1 MKKLFVILTGILVC
15 KSVFAQDVPTKENVQ
30 GAKPEAFTNL
40 RLASDLV
47 KYGYKQQEA
56 LPLIQALEII
66 NNTDTQPLE
75 AETDGE
81 QAETSSDTGK
91 SGFVTMDTK
100 KILSD
105 AKKFAEGDKS
115 LVKLLAK
122 VEKDSK
128 NATRGAVGGP
138 CKEYAAVK
146 AYSSYTWKC
155 SFVAQRLAE
164 IVVSGDGDTDLD
176 LYVYDSNGNLIA
188 SDTDYSDDCY
198 VSWVPKWTGKF
209 YIKIVNRGGVYNRY
223 VILTN

>member
-1 MKKLFVILTGILVC
+1 MKQLFVFLFGALMC
-15 KSVFAQDVPTKENVQ
+15 NFALAQEVPTKENVG
-30 GAKPEAFTNL
+30 GAKSEALTNL
-40 RLASDLV
+40 RLAADLV

-66 NNTDTQPLE
+66 NNTETQPLE
-75 AETDGE
+75 AETDGT
-81 QAETSSDTGK
+81 QADTSSDAEK
-91 SGFVTMDTK
+91 NGFVTMDAK
-100 KILSD
+100 KIIVD

-115 LVKLLAK
+115 LAKLIAK
-122 VEKDSK
+122 VEKDSNK
-128 NATRGAVGGP
+128 GTRGAVGGP

-146 AYSSYTWKC
+146 AYSTYTWTC
-155 SFVAQRLAE
+155 SFEAQRLAE

-176 LYVYDSNGNLIA
+176 IYVYDSNGNLIA

-198 VSWVPKWTGKF
+198 VSWVPRWTGKY